1 MDSEKFLTEGFEKIY
16 RIFIEMTSGKD
27 ELMNM
32 AFGSSV
38 ICALID
44 EFAIQ
49 KNLDAVEFAK
59 FIAESVKTQHE
70 MKPELYE

>member
-1 MDSEKFLTEGFEKIY
+1 MDTILVEKFEQIYNIFRELVNTE
-16 RIFIEMTSGKD
+16 D

-32 AFGSSV
+32 ALGSSV

-59 FIAESVKTQHE
+59 FVAASVEQQHE
-70 MKPELYE
+70 LRPELYE